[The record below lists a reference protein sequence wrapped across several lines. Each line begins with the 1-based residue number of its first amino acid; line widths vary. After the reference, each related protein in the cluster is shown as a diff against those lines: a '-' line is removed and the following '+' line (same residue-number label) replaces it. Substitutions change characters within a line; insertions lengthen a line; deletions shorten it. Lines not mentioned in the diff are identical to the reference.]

1 MKISSADLF
10 GQIVIWNVTDG
21 IVQQGSSLTNHM
33 QHRLHLNDGRSY
45 TNGQTR

>member
-21 IVQQGSSLTNHM
+21 IVQQGSSLSNQV